1 MRGLVICLV
10 CVMFVSPVHAH
21 ELQTY
26 TVLIKSDQTTPANV
40 TSGVYSGDSVWF
52 WMVDNT
58 ENASF
63 VVTLEKGNTTLESP
77 ILTRSCA
84 LDDEGNKTDEACQ
97 VRFDVNFNQSD
108 SIGIWNV
115 TYHRFIENVSN
126 SSWEGIVEILEDD
139 HSESPR
145 PGLGD
150 CFGTSCVTE
159 EVATEAESDDLSTV
173 LVLLM
178 GISIIGMIGVGISY
192 LKPKNKI

>member
-1 MRGLVICLV
+1 MRIGHLSHLCDV
-10 CVMFVSPVHAH
+10 CFTGSPLH

-26 TVLIKSDQTTPANV
+26 TVLIKSIKLSCKCYQC
-40 TSGVYSGDSVWF
+40 VYSGDSVWF

-63 VVTLEKGNTTLESP
+63 VVTLERGNTTLESP

-150 CFGTSCVTE
+150 CFGSSCVTE
-159 EVATEAESDDLSTV
+159 EVATRAESDDLITV

-178 GISIIGMIGVGISY
+178 GVSIIGMIGVGISY
-192 LKPKNKI
+192 IKPKNGI

>member
-1 MRGLVICLV
+1 MRGIVACLV
-10 CVMFVSPVHAH
+10 LVLFISPVQAH

-26 TVLIKSDQTTPANV
+26 TVLVKSDQTTPANV

-63 VVTLEKGNTTLESP
+63 VITLEKGNTTLESP

-97 VRFDVNFNQSD
+97 VRFDVNFNHSA

-150 CFGTSCVTE
+150 CFGSSCETE
-159 EVATEAESDDLSTV
+159 EVTTEVETDGFGIILI
-173 LVLLM
+173 LM
-178 GISIIGMIGVGISY
+178 MGVSVVGIVGIGISY
-192 LKPKNKI
+192 IKPKNEI

>member
-10 CVMFVSPVHAH
+10 CVMFVSPVLAH

-115 TYHRFIENVSN
+115 TYHRFIENVSD
-126 SSWEGIVEILEDD
+126 SSWEGVVEILEDD

-150 CFGTSCVTE
+150 CFGSACVTE
-159 EVATEAESDDLSTV
+159 EIATEAENDDLSTI

-192 LKPKNKI
+192 IKPKNEI

>member
-1 MRGLVICLV
+1 VLFI
-10 CVMFVSPVHAH
+10 SPVQAH

-26 TVLIKSDQTTPANV
+26 TVLVKSDQTTPANV

-63 VVTLEKGNTTLESP
+63 VITLEKENTTLESP

-150 CFGTSCVTE
+150 CFGSSCETDKVTT
-159 EVATEAESDDLSTV
+159 EVESDGFGIILI
-173 LVLLM
+173 LM
-178 GISIIGMIGVGISY
+178 MGFSVVGIVGIGISY
-192 LKPKNKI
+192 IKPKNEI